1 MLDGDGAAAAAVPS
15 PLAAAEGGGGGGG
28 GGSAPPFLTRRS
40 IQRGESERGERAWES
55 SEKREREIKQRKS
68 EAPSRWTFFFFL
80 FPRSFSTP
88 TSLEKQRDA
97 PCARF
102 EAPLCSSSGQR
113 RDRRRARKHS
123 FVHQQPANELEL
135 QIEGEADSL
144 SLSLSCAAAAAA
156 SSHSPLPP
164 APLAHLAS
172 APIHT

>member
-1 MLDGDGAAAAAVPS
+1 VKEASELGRAA
-15 PLAAAEGGGGGGG
+15 
-28 GGSAPPFLTRRS
+28 RR
-40 IQRGESERGERAWES
+40 E
-55 SEKREREIKQRKS
+55 REREIKQRKS

-80 FPRSFSTP
+80 FPRSISTP

-102 EAPLCSSSGQR
+102 EAHLCSSSGQR

-156 SSHSPLPP
+156 SSQSPLAP

-172 APIHT
+172 APIHTEQTGRRRLLSFYSPFPPSPLTHLVSAPIHTE